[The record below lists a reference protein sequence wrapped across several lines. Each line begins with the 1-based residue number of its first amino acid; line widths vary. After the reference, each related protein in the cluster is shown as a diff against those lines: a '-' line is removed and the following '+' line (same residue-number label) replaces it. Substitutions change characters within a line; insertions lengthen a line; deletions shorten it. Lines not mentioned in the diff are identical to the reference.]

1 MVVACLAWGCL
12 LVAMDVVIFLCFYML
27 PGVALWLVDVMHVW
41 INVARLSLVVAS

>member
-1 MVVACLAWGCL
+1 MVVACLACL
-12 LVAMDVVIFLCFYML
+12 LCFHML